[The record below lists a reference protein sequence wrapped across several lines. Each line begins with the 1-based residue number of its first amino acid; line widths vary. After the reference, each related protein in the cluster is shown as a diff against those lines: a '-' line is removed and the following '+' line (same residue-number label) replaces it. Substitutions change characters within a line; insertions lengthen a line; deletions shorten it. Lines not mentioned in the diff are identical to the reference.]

1 MQKIVEGFMEK
12 RKKFI
17 NLISILISNFTWVLM
32 DRSDIP
38 REPERDIN
46 NDSFRVLAN
55 RCMGLNN
62 KKSRCF

>member
-55 RCMGLNN
+55 RCMDLNN